1 MKILIFGAGVIGS
14 YYADKLYQAGI
25 DVTILARGE
34 KFKNIQEKGV
44 VVEDFITHQE
54 SVSKIRVIEKPDQ
67 EVYDLIMVAV
77 QMVQIDNILP
87 VLSQFS
93 NARLFLFVGN
103 NVNGFG
109 NIVQRLGG
117 YNLLAGF
124 GAVGGK
130 RDNHKVIYADAD
142 PKKPNK
148 KVPLV
153 LGKINDFDNK
163 EFDKIL
169 ALFESANIKT
179 EPVDDVDGWLKTH
192 AAMILGLA
200 SAAYKN
206 EYNMK
211 SIAEDKELVKQI
223 VKALRE
229 SMNVLKSLNVTIV
242 PKRNRY
248 LHLFP
253 GFLLE
258 FIFRKLL
265 SSDYAEIA
273 IAGHAKAARKEMR
286 ALADGFLVLC
296 EKSNVKYDSLKQL
309 TDYI

>member
-1 MKILIFGAGVIGS
+1 MKVLIFGAGVIGS
-14 YYADKLYQAGI
+14 YYASKIYQSDV

-34 KFKNIQEKGV
+34 KLRNIQEKGV
-44 VVEDFITHQE
+44 VVEDFITQQE
-54 SVSKIRVIEKPDQ
+54 SISKIPVIDKPNK
-67 EVYDLIMVAV
+67 EEYDLIMVVV
-77 QMVQIDNILP
+77 QMVQIDNVLP
-87 VLSQFS
+87 VLSEFS
-93 NARLFLFVGN
+93 NARSFLFIGN
-103 NVNGFG
+103 NVNGFE
-109 NIVQRLGG
+109 NIVHQLGHYRLLG
-117 YNLLAGF
+117 GF

-148 KVPLV
+148 KAPLV
-153 LGKINDFDNK
+153 LGKINSVADK
-163 EFDKIL
+163 EFDQIVS
-169 ALFESANIKT
+169 LFESANIEV
-179 EPVDDVDGWLKTH
+179 EPVDDIDGWLKTH

-206 EYNMK
+206 EYDMQ
-211 SIAEDKELVKQI
+211 SIAEDKELVKMI

-229 SMNVLKSLNVTIV
+229 SMNVLKSLGVTIV

-253 GFLLE
+253 NFLLE

-265 SSDYAEIA
+265 SSEYAEIA
-273 IAGHAKAARKEMR
+273 IAGHAKAARKEIR

-296 EKSNVKYDSLKQL
+296 EKSNANYESLKKL
-309 TDYI
+309 TGYI